1 VPGMTGTADFV
12 AAVDG
17 GGSKTVAVVVD
28 AQGRERGRAAAGSSN
43 FTVVGAE
50 QAAMQVISAVT
61 EAARLAAAD
70 LPLPS
75 LWIGLSGIDRP
86 GAREQLLSR
95 LQPLAG
101 NIRLTN
107 DAELIYGVLDGG
119 VGVVLIAGTGSIAL
133 GRDGAGVTTRAGGWG
148 HLMGDEGSGYDLG
161 RRALQAAAQAA
172 DGRGPSTVLLDT
184 LLRHWQVDRP
194 LAMIERVYQSS
205 EKSDIAQLSALV
217 FAAARQGDKVAR
229 RIVADAA
236 GELALAAIAVG
247 DRLSFPDGRLPLALA
262 GGLLTGVSEYR
273 AMVVRRIR
281 GRRSV
286 GQVCVVNDPA
296 LTAARCLP
304 GTT

>member
-1 VPGMTGTADFV
+1 
-12 AAVDG
+12 
-17 GGSKTVAVVVD
+17 
-28 AQGRERGRAAAGSSN
+28 
-43 FTVVGAE
+43 
-50 QAAMQVISAVT
+50 MQVISAVT
-61 EAARLAAAD
+61 EATRLAAAD

-75 LWIGLSGIDRP
+75 LWVGLSGIDRP
-86 GAREQLLSR
+86 GAREELLSR
-95 LQPLAG
+95 LHPLAG

-107 DAELIYGVLDGG
+107 DAELIYGALDGG
-119 VGVVLIAGTGSIAL
+119 GGVVLIAGTGSIAL

-161 RRALQAAAQAA
+161 RRALQAAAHAA
-172 DGRGPSTVLLDT
+172 DGRGPETALLEA

-205 EKSDIAQLSALV
+205 EKSDIAQLTTLV

-247 DRLSFPDGRLPLALA
+247 DRLSFPDRRLPLALA